1 MTRSQGVRSNISLHA
16 DALTRWRAPVS
27 LIVEWQSQFLGAM
40 MKILDRIL
48 AGLLVLLGC
57 VHIFVAA
64 PMAYDRL
71 STQALWFVSAGL
83 ALWYAGFINLLRWQ
97 ANNSGRLLVWL
108 AVVTNV
114 SLLVFVA
121 TYATVRGNWS
131 APAALLL
138 VGTVAV
144 LTMTSAFSL
153 IQRRVRA

>member
-1 MTRSQGVRSNISLHA
+1 
-16 DALTRWRAPVS
+16 
-27 LIVEWQSQFLGAM
+27 M